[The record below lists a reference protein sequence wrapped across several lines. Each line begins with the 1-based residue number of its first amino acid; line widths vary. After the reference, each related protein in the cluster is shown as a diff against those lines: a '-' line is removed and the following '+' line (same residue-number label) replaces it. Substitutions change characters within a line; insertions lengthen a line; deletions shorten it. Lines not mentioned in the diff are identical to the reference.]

1 MYRERFT
8 PWFTWILLVAV
19 LGMFA
24 GLVPLVSGFLSAID
38 SGGTNFSD
46 DERTGYIISISVT
59 GFVTVFMGV
68 VAMAFSRY
76 FIQVDR
82 GTIRFGYLWWNVS
95 TTVEQIESA
104 EVDTAK
110 FREFLGMGWRIG
122 IKTKRIGYVVSFGK
136 AVEIKI
142 RNGNTYLISCRD
154 PEACVK
160 SIEA

>member
-19 LGMFA
+19 LGTFA

-38 SGGTNFSD
+38 SGGTDFSD

-59 GFVTVFMGV
+59 GFVTVFTGV

-76 FIQVDR
+76 FIEVDR

>member
-1 MYRERFT
+1 VYRERFT

-19 LGMFA
+19 LGTFA

-59 GFVTVFMGV
+59 GFVTVFTGV

-76 FIQVDR
+76 FIEVDR

-142 RNGNTYLISCRD
+142 RNGKTYLISCCD

>member
-19 LGMFA
+19 LGTFA

-59 GFVTVFMGV
+59 GFVTVFTGV

-76 FIQVDR
+76 FIEVDR

-122 IKTKRIGYVVSFGK
+122 MKTKRIGYVVSFGK

-142 RNGNTYLISCRD
+142 RNGKTYLISCRD

>member
-1 MYRERFT
+1 VYRERFT

-38 SGGTNFSD
+38 SGGADFSD

>member
-38 SGGTNFSD
+38 SGGADFSD
-46 DERTGYIISISVT
+46 DKRTGHIIGISVT
-59 GFVTVFMGV
+59 GFTTVLMGFL
-68 VAMAFSRY
+68 AMVFSRY
-76 FIQVDR
+76 FIEVDR
-82 GTIRFGYLWWNVS
+82 GTVRFGYLWWNVS

-104 EVDTAK
+104 IVDEAK
-110 FREFLGMGWRIG
+110 FSEFLGMGWRIG

-142 RNGNTYLISCRD
+142 RNGKTYLISCRD

-160 SIEA
+160 AIES

>member
-1 MYRERFT
+1 MYRERYT
-8 PWFTWILLVAV
+8 PWFTWILLVVV
-19 LGMFA
+19 LGTFV
-24 GLVPLVSGFLSAID
+24 GLVLLVSGFLSAID
-38 SGGTNFSD
+38 SGGADFSD

-59 GFVTVFMGV
+59 GFVTVFTGV

-76 FIQVDR
+76 FIEVDR

-95 TTVEQIESA
+95 TTVEQIESV
-104 EVDTAK
+104 EVDEAK

-142 RNGNTYLISCRD
+142 RNGKTYLISCRD

>member
-38 SGGTNFSD
+38 SGGADFSD

>member
-8 PWFTWILLVAV
+8 PWFTWILLVVV
-19 LGMFA
+19 LGTFA

-59 GFVTVFMGV
+59 GFVTVFTGV

-76 FIQVDR
+76 FIEVDR

-142 RNGNTYLISCRD
+142 RNGKTYLISCCD

>member
-19 LGMFA
+19 LGTFA

-59 GFVTVFMGV
+59 GFVTVFTGV
-68 VAMAFSRY
+68 VAMACSRY
-76 FIQVDR
+76 FIEVDR

-95 TTVEQIESA
+95 TTVEQIESV
-104 EVDTAK
+104 EVDEAK

-122 IKTKRIGYVVSFGK
+122 MKTKRIGYVVSFGK

-142 RNGNTYLISCRD
+142 RNGKTYLISCRD

>member
-8 PWFTWILLVAV
+8 PWFTWILLVVV
-19 LGMFA
+19 LGTFA

-59 GFVTVFMGV
+59 GFVTVFTGV

-76 FIQVDR
+76 FIEVDR

-95 TTVEQIESA
+95 TTVEQIESV
-104 EVDTAK
+104 EVDEAK

-122 IKTKRIGYVVSFGK
+122 MKTKRIGYVVSFGK

-142 RNGNTYLISCRD
+142 RNGKTYLISCCD

>member
-1 MYRERFT
+1 VYRERFT
-8 PWFTWILLVAV
+8 PWFTWILLVVV
-19 LGMFA
+19 LGTFA

-59 GFVTVFMGV
+59 GFVTVFTGV

-76 FIQVDR
+76 FIEVDR

-95 TTVEQIESA
+95 TTVEQIESV
-104 EVDTAK
+104 EVDEAK

-142 RNGNTYLISCRD
+142 RNGKTYLISCCD

>member
-8 PWFTWILLVAV
+8 PWFTWILLVVV
-19 LGMFA
+19 LGTFA
-24 GLVPLVSGFLSAID
+24 GLVPLVSGFLSVID
-38 SGGTNFSD
+38 SGGADFSD

-59 GFVTVFMGV
+59 GFVTVFTGV

-76 FIQVDR
+76 FIEVDR

-136 AVEIKI
+136 AVEIKT
-142 RNGNTYLISCRD
+142 RNGKTYLISCCD

>member
-8 PWFTWILLVAV
+8 PWFTWILLVVV
-19 LGMFA
+19 LGTFA

-59 GFVTVFMGV
+59 GFVTVFTGV

-76 FIQVDR
+76 FIEVDR

-142 RNGNTYLISCRD
+142 RNGKTYLISCRD

>member
-19 LGMFA
+19 LGTFA

-59 GFVTVFMGV
+59 GFVTVFTGV

-76 FIQVDR
+76 FIEVDR

-142 RNGNTYLISCRD
+142 RNGKTYLISCCD

>member
-8 PWFTWILLVAV
+8 PWFTWILLVVV
-19 LGMFA
+19 LGTFA
-24 GLVPLVSGFLSAID
+24 GLVPLVSGFLSVID
-38 SGGTNFSD
+38 SGGADFSD

-59 GFVTVFMGV
+59 GFVTVFTGV

-76 FIQVDR
+76 FIEVDR

-142 RNGNTYLISCRD
+142 RNGKTYLISCCD

>member
-1 MYRERFT
+1 VYRERFT
-8 PWFTWILLVAV
+8 PWFTWILLVVV
-19 LGMFA
+19 LGTFA
-24 GLVPLVSGFLSAID
+24 GLVPLVSGFLSVID
-38 SGGTNFSD
+38 SGGADFSD

-59 GFVTVFMGV
+59 GFVTVFTGV

-76 FIQVDR
+76 FIEVDR

-142 RNGNTYLISCRD
+142 RNGKTYLISCCD

>member
-8 PWFTWILLVAV
+8 PWFTWILLVVV
-19 LGMFA
+19 LGTFA
-24 GLVPLVSGFLSAID
+24 GLVPLVSGFLSVID
-38 SGGTNFSD
+38 SGGADFSD

-59 GFVTVFMGV
+59 GFVTVFTGV

-76 FIQVDR
+76 FIEVDR

-142 RNGNTYLISCRD
+142 RNGKTYLISCRD

>member
-19 LGMFA
+19 LGTFA

-38 SGGTNFSD
+38 SGGTDFSD

-59 GFVTVFMGV
+59 GFVTVFTGV

-76 FIQVDR
+76 FIEVDR

-142 RNGNTYLISCRD
+142 RNGKTYLISCRD

>member
-19 LGMFA
+19 LGTFA

-38 SGGTNFSD
+38 SGGTDFSD

-59 GFVTVFMGV
+59 GFVTVFTGV

-76 FIQVDR
+76 FIEVDR

-142 RNGNTYLISCRD
+142 RNGKTYLISCCD

>member
-19 LGMFA
+19 LGTFA

-59 GFVTVFMGV
+59 GFVTVFTGV

-76 FIQVDR
+76 FIEVDR

-142 RNGNTYLISCRD
+142 RNGKTYLISCRD

>member
-1 MYRERFT
+1 MYRERYT

-19 LGMFA
+19 LGTFV
-24 GLVPLVSGFLSAID
+24 GLVLLVSGFLSAID
-38 SGGTNFSD
+38 SSGADFSD

-59 GFVTVFMGV
+59 GFVTVFTGV

-76 FIQVDR
+76 FIEVER

-95 TTVEQIESA
+95 TTVEQIESVGIDEA
-104 EVDTAK
+104 R
-110 FREFLGMGWRIG
+110 FSEFLGLGWRIG